1 LLRET
6 RAARVNLVLQGSAL
20 TNDALSEIVAVTGA
34 SRVVTL
40 GPHAWRLTGAT
51 PDAPVEPWCA
61 QRGLDWAWVPD
72 HRRLAELRLVAM
84 DMDSTLVTIE
94 SIDEM
99 GDLLGIKDRIASVTA
114 QAMRGEIDYA
124 ESLRR
129 RVALLAG
136 LEEAALER
144 ICEER
149 MHLSPGAGTLLARCR
164 ERGIR
169 TLLVSGGF
177 DFFTTRL
184 QQRLGIDAVL
194 SNALEIEGG
203 RLTGRVR
210 GAIVDGRAKAAKL
223 LDEMRLL
230 GARREQVLAI
240 GDGAN
245 DIPMMAEAGVSVAFR
260 AKPAVRE
267 QATHALDRA
276 GLDGVLNLYI

>member
-1 LLRET
+1 M
-6 RAARVNLVLQGSAL
+6 NLVLQGAPLS
-20 TNDALSEIVAVTGA
+20 NDALSEIVALTSA
-34 SRVVTL
+34 SHVITL
-40 GPHAWRLTGAT
+40 GPSAWRLPHAAQE
-51 PDAPVEPWCA
+51 PQVEPWCA
-61 QRGLDWAWVPD
+61 QRGLDCAWVPD
-72 HRRLAELRLVAM
+72 ERRLADLRLVAM

-99 GDLLGIKDRIASVTA
+99 GDMLGIRDRVAAVTA

-136 LEEAALER
+136 LEEDALER
-144 ICEER
+144 ICEQR
-149 MHLSPGAGTLLARCR
+149 MHLSPGAEALLRRCR

-177 DFFTTRL
+177 DFFTARL
-184 QQRLGIDAVL
+184 QQRLQIDAVL
-194 SNALEIEGG
+194 SNALEIERG

-223 LDEMRLL
+223 RDEMRQL
-230 GARREQVLAI
+230 GLRPAQVLAI

-245 DIPMMAEAGVSVAFR
+245 DIPMMSEAGVSVAYR

-267 QATHALDRA
+267 HATHALDHS
-276 GLDGVLNLYI
+276 GLDGALNLFVG

>member
-1 LLRET
+1 
-6 RAARVNLVLQGSAL
+6 VNLVVQGSAL
-20 TNDALSEIVAVTGA
+20 SNDALGELVALTGA
-34 SRVVTL
+34 NHVITL
-40 GPHAWRLTGAT
+40 GAQAWRLTRTAQE
-51 PDAPVEPWCA
+51 PQVEPWCA

-72 HRRLAELRLVAM
+72 ERRLADLKLVAM

-99 GDLLGIKDRIASVTA
+99 GDMLGIKDRVAFITA

-136 LEEAALER
+136 LEEAALEH
-144 ICEER
+144 ICEAR
-149 MHLSPGAGTLLARCR
+149 MHLSPGAEALVRACR
-164 ERGIR
+164 ARGIR

-177 DFFTTRL
+177 NFFTAWL

-194 SNALEIEGG
+194 SNVLEIAGG
-203 RLTGRVR
+203 RLTGRVL
-210 GAIVDGRAKAAKL
+210 GEIVDGRAKAA
-223 LDEMRLL
+223 RLREELQRL
-230 GARREQVLAI
+230 GLRRAQAMAI

-245 DIPMMAEAGVSVAFR
+245 DIPMMSEAGVSVAYR

-267 QATHALDRA
+267 HATHALDHS
-276 GLDGVLNLYI
+276 GLEGALRLFIE

>member
-1 LLRET
+1 M
-6 RAARVNLVLQGSAL
+6 NLVLQGAPLS
-20 TNDALSEIVAVTGA
+20 NDALSEIVALTGA
-34 SRVVTL
+34 NHVIAL
-40 GPHAWRLTGAT
+40 GPCAWRLPHAAQE
-51 PDAPVEPWCA
+51 PQVEPWCA
-61 QRGLDWAWVPD
+61 QRGLDCAWVPD
-72 HRRLAELRLVAM
+72 ERRLAELRLVAM

-99 GDLLGIKDRIASVTA
+99 GDMLGIRDRVADVTA

-136 LEEAALER
+136 LEEAALEK
-144 ICEER
+144 ICEQR
-149 MHLSPGAGTLLARCR
+149 MHLSPGAEALLRRCR
-164 ERGIR
+164 ERDIR

-177 DFFTTRL
+177 DFFTAWL
-184 QQRLGIDAVL
+184 QQRLQIDEVL
-194 SNALEIEGG
+194 SNALEIDRG

-223 LDEMRLL
+223 RDAMRRL
-230 GARREQVLAI
+230 GLRRDQALAI

-245 DIPMMAEAGVSVAFR
+245 DIPMMSEAGVSVAYR

-267 QATHALDRA
+267 YATHALDHA
-276 GLDGVLNLYI
+276 GLDGALNLFIG

>member
-1 LLRET
+1 M
-6 RAARVNLVLQGSAL
+6 NLVLQGAAL
-20 TNDALSEIVAVTGA
+20 SGDAISEIVALTGA
-34 SRVVTL
+34 SHVVTL
-40 GPHAWRLTGAT
+40 GPSAWRLTRAAQE
-51 PDAPVEPWCA
+51 PQVEPWCA
-61 QRGLDWAWVPD
+61 QRGLDCAWVPD
-72 HRRLAELRLVAM
+72 ERRLGELRLVAM

-99 GDLLGIKDRIASVTA
+99 GDLLGIRDRIASVTA

-144 ICEER
+144 ICEQR
-149 MHLSPGAGTLLARCR
+149 MHLSPGAEALVRRCR
-164 ERGIR
+164 ARGIR

-177 DFFTTRL
+177 DFFTAWL
-184 QQRLGIDAVL
+184 QQRLQIDAVL
-194 SNALEIEGG
+194 SNALEIEAG

-223 LDEMRLL
+223 REEMRRL
-230 GARREQVLAI
+230 GVRREQVLAI

-245 DIPMMAEAGVSVAFR
+245 DIPMMSEAGTSVAFR

-267 QATHALDRA
+267 HATHALDHA
-276 GLDGVLNLYI
+276 GLDGALNLFVE

>member
-1 LLRET
+1 M
-6 RAARVNLVLQGSAL
+6 NLVLQGPGAGAAHAAEAARLSAARDIEQL
-20 TNDALSEIVAVTGA
+20 AANAFRLRGAEKNAAVIEWCHEQAL
-34 SRVVTL
+34 
-40 GPHAWRLTGAT
+40 
-51 PDAPVEPWCA
+51 DC
-61 QRGLDWAWVPD
+61 AWVPEG
-72 HRRLAELRLVAM
+72 RGLAGLRLVAM

-99 GDLLGIKDRIASVTA
+99 GDMLGIKDRVALITA

-144 ICEER
+144 ICERR
-149 MHLSPGAGTLLARCR
+149 MHLSPGAEALVRRCR
-164 ERGIR
+164 ELGIR

-194 SNALEIEGG
+194 SNALEIERG
-203 RLTGRVR
+203 RLTGRVL
-210 GAIVDGRAKAAKL
+210 GPIVDGRAKAEKL
-223 LDEMRLL
+223 REEMRRL
-230 GARREQVLAI
+230 GLRREQSLAI

-245 DIPMMAEAGVSVAFR
+245 DIPMMSVAGTSIAYR
-260 AKPAVRE
+260 AKPAVRAH
-267 QATHALDRA
+267 ATYALDHA
-276 GLDGVLNLYI
+276 PLDGALHLFP

>member
-1 LLRET
+1 M
-6 RAARVNLVLQGSAL
+6 NLVLQGAPL
-20 TNDALSEIVAVTGA
+20 PGDALSEIVALTGA
-34 SRVVTL
+34 SHVVTL
-40 GPHAWRLTGAT
+40 GPSAWRLTRAAEQ
-51 PDAPVEPWCA
+51 PQVQPWCA
-61 QRGLDWAWVPD
+61 QRSLDFAWVPEE
-72 HRRLAELRLVAM
+72 RTLAGLRLVAM

-99 GDLLGIKDRIASVTA
+99 GDMLGIKDRIAAITA

-144 ICEER
+144 ICEQR
-149 MHLSPGAGTLLARCR
+149 MHLSPGAEALVRGCR

-177 DFFTTRL
+177 DFFTAWL
-184 QQRLGIDAVL
+184 QRRLGIDEAL
-194 SNALEIEGG
+194 SNVLDIERG
-203 RLTGRVR
+203 RLTGRLL

-223 LDEMRLL
+223 REEMHRLGL
-230 GARREQVLAI
+230 RREQALAI

-245 DIPMMAEAGVSVAFR
+245 DIPMMSEAGVSVAYR

-267 QATHALDRA
+267 HATHALDHA
-276 GLDGVLNLYI
+276 PLDGVLNLFL